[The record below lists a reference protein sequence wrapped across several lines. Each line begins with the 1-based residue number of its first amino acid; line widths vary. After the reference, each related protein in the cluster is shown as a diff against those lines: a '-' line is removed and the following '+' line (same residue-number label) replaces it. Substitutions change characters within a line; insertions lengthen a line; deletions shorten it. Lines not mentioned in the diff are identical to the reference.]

1 MSDKAQP
8 VILAVDDSTDM
19 LALVE
24 KALSDEYQVITASD
38 PGTAIEK
45 AFGDPRPDLILL
57 DVDMPDI
64 GGFEVCR
71 ALKDEPTT
79 SGIPTSAFGSTPRRP
94 RRSTRSSPRQ
104 TAAGP
109 ASSGRIP

>member
-24 KALSDEYQVITASD
+24 KALSDEYKVITASD

-45 AFGDPRPDLILL
+45 ACGDPRPDLIL
-57 DVDMPDI
+57 
-64 GGFEVCR
+64 
-71 ALKDEPTT
+71 A
-79 SGIPTSAFGSTPRRP
+79 
-94 RRSTRSSPRQ
+94 PRQ
-104 TAAGP
+104 YRCD
-109 ASSGRIP
+109 ASRPTRA